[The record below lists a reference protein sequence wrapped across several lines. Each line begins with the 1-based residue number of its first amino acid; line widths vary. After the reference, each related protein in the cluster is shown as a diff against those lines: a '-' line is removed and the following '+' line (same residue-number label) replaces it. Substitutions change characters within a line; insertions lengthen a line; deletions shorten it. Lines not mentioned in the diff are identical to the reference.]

1 MLYFL
6 YITDLRSAIVLT
18 VVFPNVQDFSGSTQ
32 FRAGKM
38 HEMAEKNS

>member
-1 MLYFL
+1 MLYFF

-18 VVFPNVQDFSGSTQ
+18 GVCPNVQDFPSCTQ
-32 FRAGKM
+32 FRAAKM